1 MAIERTE
8 FSGSPGG
15 EEMAPLASTSA
26 TQNQAAPGRN
36 ESAESESGEKPPRR
50 RESSAKKNSA
60 RAGSLPNENGMDGE
74 GIEPVEQVGQ
84 VEKAGEAEPVLEQD
98 GPPHRVDRLA

>member
-1 MAIERTE
+1 
-8 FSGSPGG
+8 
-15 EEMAPLASTSA
+15 MAPLASTSA

-36 ESAESESGEKPPRR
+36 ESAENESGEKPPRR
-50 RESSAKKNSA
+50 RESSAKKDSA

-84 VEKAGEAEPVLEQD
+84 VEKAEEAEQVLEQD